1 MSNYTMHRVEKQSF
15 LHTPNPISE
24 KAGFVEIMKR
34 IFVRVF
40 PYAPNRPTRF
50 ADSAWEQVIPLER
63 EANLPLKKLN
73 TSANPPAARPS
84 GRAGSR

>member
-1 MSNYTMHRVEKQSF
+1 MSNYTMHRVEKRPF

-40 PYAPNRPTRF
+40 PYAP
-50 ADSAWEQVIPLER
+50 
-63 EANLPLKKLN
+63 
-73 TSANPPAARPS
+73 
-84 GRAGSR
+84 